1 MNLAVCVLGLIGT
14 LAFFTALQ
22 ACSASVVNT
31 EKGVEGYNA
40 DSEEESAYGID
51 DNNLDAAEDYR
62 IVELSESEDGE
73 DTDSD
78 PAGGDAGNGG
88 DGADP
93 DDQAGD
99 AAEEDGYG
107 PDDSDGDGDELED
120 PPTPDAAVGGR
131 PIPPFEKVYTTWT
144 QSRESFWLHFGGLCS
159 TLVSS

>member
-1 MNLAVCVLGLIGT
+1 VQPVLEEAPVQPEAPVGPKEEPEEQD
-14 LAFFTALQ
+14 AL
-22 ACSASVVNT
+22 
-31 EKGVEGYNA
+31 EYEGYYGEGGWVST
-40 DSEEESAYGID
+40 DTEEEPMELPTDHLAAEGGED
-51 DNNLDAAEDYR
+51 ANLDP
-62 IVELSESEDGE
+62 
-73 DTDSD
+73 T
-78 PAGGDAGNGG
+78 GGDAGDGG

-120 PPTPDAAVGGR
+120 PPIPDAAAGGR

-144 QSRESFWLHFGGLCS
+144 QSRESFWLRFGGLCS